1 MSSSNRALTI
11 LAPRHRTLTLLLA
24 ISALTLL
31 LAIGALAV
39 AGADSAVAAPVQTG
53 FARPT

>member
-1 MSSSNRALTI
+1 M
-11 LAPRHRTLTLLLA
+11 LTLALA

-31 LAIGALAV
+31 LAITVLATTGV
-39 AGADSAVAAPVQTG
+39 SSAAAAPVQTG

>member
-1 MSSSNRALTI
+1 MSPSNRALTI
-11 LAPRHRTLTLLLA
+11 LTPRRRTLTLVLA

-31 LAIGALAV
+31 LAISVLAV
-39 AGADSAVAAPVQTG
+39 TGASSAVAAPMQSG